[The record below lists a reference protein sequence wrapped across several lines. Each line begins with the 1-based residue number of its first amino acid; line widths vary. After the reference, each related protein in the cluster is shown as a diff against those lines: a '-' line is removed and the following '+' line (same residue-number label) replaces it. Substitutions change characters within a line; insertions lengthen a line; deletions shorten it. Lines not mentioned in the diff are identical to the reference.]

1 MSDKFKP
8 LKLRKPITGIEHS
21 TLPTLLDGGMALL
34 KVEGNDLDV
43 SVIDKR
49 SIYKE
54 ESKIGP
60 Q

>member
-8 LKLRKPITGIEHS
+8 LKLRNSIPGIEHS
-21 TLPTLLDGGMALL
+21 TLPAFLDGDMALL
-34 KVEGNDLDV
+34 KVEGGDLDV
-43 SVIDKR
+43 SVIDKS

-54 ESKIGP
+54 ELKEDP